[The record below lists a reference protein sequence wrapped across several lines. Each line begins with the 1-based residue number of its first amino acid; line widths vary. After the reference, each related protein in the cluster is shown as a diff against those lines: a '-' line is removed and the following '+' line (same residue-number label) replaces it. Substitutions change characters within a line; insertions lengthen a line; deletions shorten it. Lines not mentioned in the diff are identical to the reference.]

1 MEKCN
6 YLMQRASFLYHMEKL
21 IENYLLVRNHFLDGD
36 NLKCLYRLINSTD
49 IQEPLWA
56 ICVLDLQSC
65 NVIKVNHKNTGQT
78 SNKKIIYFRQLFPC
92 SAR

>member
-1 MEKCN
+1 MKKCN

-78 SNKKIIYFRQLFPC
+78 SNKKNIYFRQLFPC

>member
-1 MEKCN
+1 
-6 YLMQRASFLYHMEKL
+6 MQRASFLHHMEKL

-49 IQEPLWA
+49 IQEPLWT

-65 NVIKVNHKNTGQT
+65 NVIKGQT
-78 SNKKIIYFRQLFPC
+78 PGKLPTKKLFTFDNFFP
-92 SAR
+92 AAFDD

>member
-1 MEKCN
+1 
-6 YLMQRASFLYHMEKL
+6 MQRASFLHHMEKL

-49 IQEPLWA
+49 IQEPLWT

-78 SNKKIIYFRQLFPC
+78 SNKKLFTFDNFFP
-92 SAR
+92 AAFDD